1 MPRGKRKFTRDEMI
15 EKLTKEIEEHQVA
28 LNEKQSQLNELIVE
42 QKKERYEELDKVI
55 EESGKSID
63 QIIAIVKKA
72 K

>member
-15 EKLTKEIEEHQVA
+15 EKLTKEIEEHQIA

-63 QIIAIVKKA
+63 QIISIVKKA